1 MLDTVRS
8 SILSYVD
15 QGLSYAQIATITGRT
30 RNVVAGAVWRARHVK
45 VETKPPKVKKSK
57 VETKPPKVKPP
68 KVKPEARKKGWFRP
82 CFDKQEIDLPKAEAA
97 PILVPI
103 WELQGFHCR
112 WSFGDVKDPEEHRFC
127 GLPKERGAYCA
138 QHARLAYAGLPTRK

>member
-1 MLDTVRS
+1 MLDTART

-15 QGLSYAQIATITGRT
+15 QGFNYSQIAAITGRT
-30 RNVVAGAVWRARHVK
+30 RNAVAGAVWRARTPGCVKKPSAAK
-45 VETKPPKVKKSK
+45 VESKPPKVKR
-57 VETKPPKVKPP
+57 
-68 KVKPEARKKGWFRP
+68 EARKKGWFRP
-82 CFDKQEIDLPKAEAA
+82 CFDKQEIDLPKAPAE

-138 QHARLAYAGLPTRK
+138 QHARLAYAGLPTRE